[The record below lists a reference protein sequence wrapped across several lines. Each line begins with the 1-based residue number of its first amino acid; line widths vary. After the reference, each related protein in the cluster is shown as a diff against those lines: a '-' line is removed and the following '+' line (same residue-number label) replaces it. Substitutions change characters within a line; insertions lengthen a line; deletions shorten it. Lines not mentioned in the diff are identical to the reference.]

1 MGKFVTI
8 ASGAIWWPN
17 LQSMPVAPSGG
28 QIWNRCKWRHLVAK
42 FSTIANDAIWYNIR
56 CSCTLSRPSWQN
68 LEAPLVFSLITLIL
82 HHHLRWD
89 ERPCNLVEEKYQP
102 FLIHPV
108 QCFAGY
114 FDIEYGHLL
123 DGEKQMGVII
133 NTCKEFNL
141 LPLNKGY
148 FPIRATPP
156 SRLGINP

>member
-1 MGKFVTI
+1 MQTRRKDPCFPPILSICTE
-8 ASGAIWWPN
+8 
-17 LQSMPVAPSGG
+17 
-28 QIWNRCKWRHLVAK
+28 NRFAEI
-42 FSTIANDAIWYNIR
+42 FIST
-56 CSCTLSRPSWQN
+56 
-68 LEAPLVFSLITLIL
+68 
-82 HHHLRWD
+82 
-89 ERPCNLVEEKYQP
+89 
-102 FLIHPV
+102 V

-148 FPIRATPP
+148 LPIRATPP

>member
-1 MGKFVTI
+1 MLLVSL
-8 ASGAIWWPN
+8 SGPDQRGSA
-17 LQSMPVAPSGG
+17 G
-28 QIWNRCKWRHLVAK
+28 QRSQMVQ
-42 FSTIANDAIWYNIR
+42 IR
-56 CSCTLSRPSWQN
+56 
-68 LEAPLVFSLITLIL
+68 LEISNGQMWAG
-82 HHHLRWD
+82 
-89 ERPCNLVEEKYQP
+89 
-102 FLIHPV
+102 PV

-148 FPIRATPP
+148 LPIRATPP